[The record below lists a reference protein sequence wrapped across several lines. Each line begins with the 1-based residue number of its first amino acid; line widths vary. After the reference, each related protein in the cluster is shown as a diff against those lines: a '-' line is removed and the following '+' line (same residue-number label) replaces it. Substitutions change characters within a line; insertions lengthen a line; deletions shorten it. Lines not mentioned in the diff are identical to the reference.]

1 MLDDI
6 KKDAATR
13 MGKCVENF
21 QGDLKKLRTGRAHPS
36 LIENMKVDYY
46 GTDTP
51 LKQVANISVED
62 ARTLV
67 VSPWEKSMVQAI
79 EKAIHKSDLGL
90 NPMSAGTVIRIPLP
104 PLTEE
109 RRKDITK
116 VARADAEN
124 ARVAVRNVRR
134 DVIAD
139 VKEALKEK
147 LISQDEEKK
156 AEVDIQKLTDKYI
169 ARHRQ
174 LSSPP
179 RKKNSCRCE
188 RPSLDTALPTVSI
201 RNTSRSSWTA
211 TGAGP
216 RRAASPRHAGHKEG
230 VRPVRMCIEE
240 CARRGVGA
248 LTLFAF
254 SSENWQRPT
263 VEVTSLMQ
271 LFLEAIDREVDDL
284 HKNKVRLRFIGD
296 RHALSVKLQARMAAG
311 EELTAANPGLKL
323 QVAVSYGGRWDIVQA
338 ARRLA
343 AQVASGALP
352 LDAIDEAAFRRGSC
366 SSATC
371 PIRTCSSAPAAIT
384 ASAISCCGISR
395 TPSCTSAK
403 RCGLISACRISK
415 PRSPRSRAASAASA

>member
-1 MLDDI
+1 MRATCRAWCVAKTSARSSPTIDAEPRGPENRLDDI

-13 MGKCVENF
+13 MGKGVDTF
-21 QGDLKKLRTGRAHPS
+21 QADLKKLRPGRAHPS

-62 ARTLV
+62 ARTRV

-116 VARADAEN
+116 GARADAEN

-169 ARHRQ
+169 ADNETH
-174 LSSPP
+174 L
-179 RKKNSCRCE
+179 
-188 RPSLDTALPTVSI
+188 
-201 RNTSRSSWTA
+201 
-211 TGAGP
+211 
-216 RRAASPRHAGHKEG
+216 AAKEK
-230 VRPVRMCIEE
+230 ELLQ
-240 CARRGVGA
+240 VGA
-248 LTLFAF
+248 
-254 SSENWQRPT
+254 
-263 VEVTSLMQ
+263 V
-271 LFLEAIDREVDDL
+271 
-284 HKNKVRLRFIGD
+284 
-296 RHALSVKLQARMAAG
+296 ARA
-311 EELTAANPGLKL
+311 TPG
-323 QVAVSYGGRWDIVQA
+323 R
-338 ARRLA
+338 
-343 AQVASGALP
+343 
-352 LDAIDEAAFRRGSC
+352 
-366 SSATC
+366 
-371 PIRTCSSAPAAIT
+371 
-384 ASAISCCGISR
+384 
-395 TPSCTSAK
+395 
-403 RCGLISACRISK
+403 
-415 PRSPRSRAASAASA
+415 